1 MWQWLRGRRSTRSQ
15 IAGVQYGRRAVVG
28 LSSWC
33 AAVLMSSADTPTTS
47 LRSLNHC
54 CFFFFFSFHS
64 GENVGDVCQMKHTY
78 ADKDR
83 CTHAHTHRDKLQK
96 KVQVQN
102 ECWMKTTSLLSP
114 PPKLASSM
122 TLIHLLH
129 LTWRGSENKRENNR
143 KLSTSYTKHLDQ
155 PPILS

>member
-33 AAVLMSSADTPTTS
+33 TAVLMSSADTPTTS

-54 CFFFFFSFHS
+54 CFFFSFLS
-64 GENVGDVCQMKHTY
+64 IVGRMWEMYVRWNTPTLTKTD
-78 ADKDR
+78 
-83 CTHAHTHRDKLQK
+83 AHTRAHTGINFKNL
-96 KVQVQN
+96 QVQN